1 MSNVI
6 TARISDEALATIDRL
21 AREYE
26 RSRAW
31 VIARIVAETAQREV
45 AFLDFL
51 KEGEDAF
58 ERGDT
63 ISHDDLIADIEARYG
78 RKKAA

>member
-1 MSNVI
+1 MSNVV
-6 TARISDEALATIDRL
+6 TTRINDETLAKVDQLAT
-21 AREYE
+21 EYE

-31 VIARIVAETAQREV
+31 VLARLISETAERET

-63 ISHDDLIADIEARYG
+63 ITHDELITNVEARYG